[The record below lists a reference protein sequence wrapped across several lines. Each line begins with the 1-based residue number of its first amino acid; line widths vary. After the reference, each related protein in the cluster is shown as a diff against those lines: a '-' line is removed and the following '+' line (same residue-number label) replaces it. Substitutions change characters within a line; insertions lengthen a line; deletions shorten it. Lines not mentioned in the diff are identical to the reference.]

1 MSTRR
6 MTLDLSKQFM
16 ATQTV
21 YIGLGDVDGTTI
33 VVAVNDNGTPAD
45 ISDMDA
51 MLCARTPG
59 GPVTLPCAVSGNHV
73 TCTLDERRLT
83 GSAEFAYISLCDGQ
97 QAYSTERFRIMVLDG
112 NTRGRG

>member
-1 MSTRR
+1 

-21 YIGLGDVDGTTI
+21 YVGLGDRSGTTI
-33 VVAVNDNGTPAD
+33 VVTVNDNGTPAD

-59 GPVTLPCAVSGNHV
+59 GPVTLPCTVSGNQV
-73 TCTLDERRLT
+73 SCTLDERRLA
-83 GSAEFAYISLCDGQ
+83 GGAEFAYISLCDGQ
-97 QAYSTERFRIMVLDG
+97 RAYSTERFCIMALSGD
-112 NTRGRG
+112 TRGRG